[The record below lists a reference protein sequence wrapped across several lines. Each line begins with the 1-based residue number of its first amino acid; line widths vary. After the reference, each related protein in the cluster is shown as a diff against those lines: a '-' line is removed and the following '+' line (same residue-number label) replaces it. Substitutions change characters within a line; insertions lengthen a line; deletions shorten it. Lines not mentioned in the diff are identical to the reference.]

1 MKLKPFEFIRRFL
14 QHVFPSGFMK
24 IRYYGFMHPSS
35 SVPLKAAVALLEA
48 LFGVP
53 SAAKSRH
60 KVKTYIPR
68 CADCQAIVT
77 YLYFIPPPQYSPR
90 SGFT

>member
-1 MKLKPFEFIRRFL
+1 MRLKPFEFIRRFL
-14 QHVFPSGFMK
+14 QHVLPSGFMK

-35 SVPLKAAVALLEA
+35 SIPLKAAVILLEA
-48 LFGVP
+48 VFGVP
-53 SAAKSRH
+53 SAAKNIR
-60 KVKTYIPR
+60 KAPYIPR

-77 YLYFIPPPQYSPR
+77 YLYFIPPRHSPP